1 MHKSPP
7 PQCIE
12 GQNPSK
18 NMLSLCREIVIPV
31 IYFYN
36 FTKDTIAAIIGV
48 TNHGDIEVV
57 KIILIVCNQGM
68 AELIVL
74 TFVNIHIT
82 KFTEAVCQVVIF
94 KKFST
99 DDGFFH

>member
-94 KKFST
+94 KKIST